1 MASDIKSG
9 GNPNAAETETD
20 INKLVAETL
29 DKIID
34 VAKTVNEAIGNVNAP
49 IGNIPDQST
58 TGTAAEEASVKFL
71 SEGIGNIVNVVLKDV
86 ESADNGTD
94 KRLKMGGG

>member
-49 IGNIPDQST
+49 IGNIPD
-58 TGTAAEEASVKFL
+58 
-71 SEGIGNIVNVVLKDV
+71 
-86 ESADNGTD
+86 
-94 KRLKMGGG
+94 